1 MLDPALDNT
10 KEVLDKLENE
20 NLVSEQ
26 ERKKTIQTMLTILDY
41 QLKCAKQ
48 EVKELDEGCKKT
60 DIECKQLERELQR
73 DENQIAINNI
83 RKRKEALEQDM
94 RDALAAADIMYEER
108 DPYLRDVIVENNVL
122 IDHLD
127 FKGFK
132 DKRFGNSD
140 MFESES
146 LES

>member
-60 DIECKQLERELQR
+60 DIECKQLEREL
-73 DENQIAINNI
+73 
-83 RKRKEALEQDM
+83 
-94 RDALAAADIMYEER
+94 
-108 DPYLRDVIVENNVL
+108 
-122 IDHLD
+122 
-127 FKGFK
+127 
-132 DKRFGNSD
+132 
-140 MFESES
+140 
-146 LES
+146 